1 MIFRALWIFPVA
13 EELGGHNK
21 GHDTRAPGGSAESG
35 KVVTDPSLIG
45 FWLARSLG
53 LIFDEPMAGRNKVA
67 FSGIS
72 WRSSPQLVT
81 VYSSRATLLM
91 MFVWFWVAYFFSLE
105 YWPAGAMYI
114 GLPLLLFTCVPYKV
128 AEISAQDMTFYPML
142 GMFAESVPQ
151 GVFVVS
157 EQPKSFFMGGDF
169 GPIGLSQSQTVV
181 EFQDNQGKVLWRRR
195 FFAAADPKDFAPL
208 LEQIAALRN
217 AKL

>member
-1 MIFRALWIFPVA
+1 MY
-13 EELGGHNK
+13 
-21 GHDTRAPGGSAESG
+21 
-35 KVVTDPSLIG
+35 VVTDTG
-45 FWLARSLG
+45 FIRFWIDRSLG
-53 LIFDEPMAGRNKVA
+53 LIFYEPMAGRNKIA
-67 FSGIS
+67 YTGIS

-91 MFVWFWVAYFFSLE
+91 MFVWLWVAYFFSLE

-128 AEISAQDMTFYPML
+128 AEISAQDVTFYPML

-151 GVFVVS
+151 GVFVVT

-169 GPIGLSQSQTVV
+169 GPVGLSQSQIVV

-195 FFAAADPKDFAPL
+195 FLAAADLKDFAPL
-208 LEQIAALRN
+208 LNQITALRN
-217 AKL
+217 ATL